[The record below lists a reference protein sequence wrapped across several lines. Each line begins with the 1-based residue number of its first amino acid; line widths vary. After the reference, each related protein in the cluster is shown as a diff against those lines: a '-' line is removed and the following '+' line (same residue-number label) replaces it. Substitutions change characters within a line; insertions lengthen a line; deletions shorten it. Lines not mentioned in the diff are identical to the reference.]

1 MTNLGVKALL
11 SWVNSIK
18 LSDSEIRIG
27 DLQDGANLVK
37 LISVLKKK
45 PNPSLSNS
53 SEDWVDFVAEFLE

>member
-1 MTNLGVKALL
+1 MMNLGVKALL

-18 LSDSEIRIG
+18 LSDSELRIG
-27 DLQDGANLVK
+27 DLQDGAILVK

-45 PNPSLSNS
+45 HNPSLSNS